1 MCVSSARAGRL
12 IAVFHLTLGVTRC
25 GPISSVFVP
34 NFGKEKQCVLVLNF
48 GKEKQRAFVPKFW
61 YRIVVQKSNTSIR
74 EVARSLPNF
83 GKEKQCVLYR
93 ISAEKS
99 GFCTVF

>member
-34 NFGKEKQCVLVLNF
+34 NFGKEKQCLYRILAKKSSVFVPNFGKEKQCVLVLNF

-61 YRIVVQKSNTSIR
+61 Q
-74 EVARSLPNF
+74 
-83 GKEKQCVLYR
+83 GKAAC
-93 ISAEKS
+93 
-99 GFCTVF
+99 FCTEVLVQNCGTEK